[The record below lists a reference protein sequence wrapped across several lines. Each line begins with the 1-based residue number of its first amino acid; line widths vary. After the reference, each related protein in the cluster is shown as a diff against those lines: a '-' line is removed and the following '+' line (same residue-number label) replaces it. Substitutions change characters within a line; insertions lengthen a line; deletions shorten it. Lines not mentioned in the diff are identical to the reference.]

1 MLDCQLFV
9 SLYDCKSIKL
19 TAAGDRFNTVYLWDD
34 ISNLYCYNQYQF
46 LGGLL

>member
-19 TAAGDRFNTVYLWDD
+19 TAGDRFNTVYLWDD

-46 LGGLL
+46 LGGLYD